1 MFLPLHDT
9 NALNHVRI
17 QYVTLFLIFTNI
29 LIWIIWGTPAVTSDD
44 AVHATFISFGYI
56 PAVING
62 YEVLPPVY
70 ALLPQQASF
79 VTYAFFHSGFM
90 HLAGNMLFLW
100 VFGDNVEDAMG
111 HFRFLFFYLACAVA
125 GAWMH
130 GIINPQSIS
139 PLIGASGAAAGVI
152 AAYLLLHPRVKIWVL
167 MFGKIPLRISAL
179 WVIGAWIAYQVFEL
193 VFNSQSDVSWGAHV
207 GGIIM
212 GAILILFM
220 RRSGV
225 RLFDQNIEGKPGPNP
240 VVVETTARQD
250 IGDQQPVE
258 YETPVASE
266 KKNVAKQPSRWGR
279 DGGGN

>member
-9 NALNHVRI
+9 NRLNHVRI
-17 QYVTLFLIFTNI
+17 QYVTLTIIVANI
-29 LIWIIWGTPAVTSDD
+29 LIWVIWGNPSISSED

-62 YEVLPPVY
+62 YEELPLIY
-70 ALLPQQASF
+70 SILPEQASF
-79 VTYAFFHSGFM
+79 ITYSFFHSGFM

-111 HFRFLFFYLACAVA
+111 HIRFLLFYLTCAAA

-130 GIINPQSIS
+130 GIVNPQSIS
-139 PLIGASGAAAGVI
+139 PLVGASGAAAGVI
-152 AAYLLLHPRVKIWVL
+152 AAYLLLHPKVKVWVL
-167 MFGKIPLRISAL
+167 MFGKIPLRISAF

-193 VFNSQSDVSWGAHV
+193 VFNSDSDVSWGAHV

-220 RRSGV
+220 RRTGV
-225 RLFDQNIEGKPGPNP
+225 QLLDQDSEGNLSSVDHKIKIEQLDEPEFDGQLN
-240 VVVETTARQD
+240 D
-250 IGDQQPVE
+250 PVE
-258 YETPVASE
+258 KPSSHL
-266 KKNVAKQPSRWGR
+266 QPSRWGR
-279 DGGGN
+279 EGNNSR